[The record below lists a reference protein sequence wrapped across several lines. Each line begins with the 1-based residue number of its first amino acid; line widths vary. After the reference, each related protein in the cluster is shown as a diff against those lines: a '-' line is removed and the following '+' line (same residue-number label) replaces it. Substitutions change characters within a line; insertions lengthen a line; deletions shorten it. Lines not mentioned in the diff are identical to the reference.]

1 MFQIYSL
8 ILFILFVFPI
18 VEELNEYFAFY
29 IMKIY
34 D

>member
-1 MFQIYSL
+1 MYSI

-18 VEELNEYFAFY
+18 VEKFDEYFAFY
-29 IMKIY
+29 IMKMY